1 MNKHRY
7 VRLFLAST
15 FFALMG
21 MVTMGCKN
29 NNNIPKMYS
38 VTIGAHTNG
47 TLTATVKGSTRTIQS
62 GDQVTKGT
70 VIVFTAKANTGYVFD
85 KWIGALSGT
94 TTPAELTV
102 EKNVTVGAIF
112 KSPPPPPDNNSQS
125 SNNSNNNNGGSSGG
139 GNGSGSSNGGGG
151 GTTPDTPPSQGE
163 GTNPGTGSEQGAEQ
177 TYSVTIEKPEHGTLS
192 AKIGDS
198 DITAPKK
205 QEGIKK
211 GTKVTFI
218 AEPAANF
225 KIKKWI
231 GLPKGADQTNP
242 AKPTVMLD
250 KDLTV
255 KVEFELE
262 PIPEDNIRIIYDAA
276 KIHCTQ
282 GSLPLYSDRTVAE
295 NTQLTFTAVSSTT
308 EIDHW
313 FVNNMEKSSDK
324 TFSYTVTAADATDRT
339 ITVTYKEKEKPVI
352 SFNSS
357 KMSVKI
363 HVPSPGDTTIN
374 PGDKISYGT
383 ALHFTVQPSQ
393 GMIVDKW
400 MINGVDKT
408 SKFNSYGNNIY
419 TYTVDISDVQNG
431 KLDITF
437 TEKPKVSKKITF
449 DASQIEVYKYD
460 STRTKIVTGTEVT
473 ENDELAFRA
482 TLALGTIVD
491 EWQINGRKIGENR
504 SYVLNHIVKDADFS
518 EQGMELKITTKN
530 SVQGKL
536 ELGDKVT
543 CKKGV
548 NPITNETDSIQT
560 GADIQETDVLYLES
574 SETGTGYWKINGK
587 REGSLGTSNK
597 REQWPVEA
605 KHFKN
610 GEIKIEF
617 IKSNP

>member
-112 KSPPPPPDNNSQS
+112 KSPPDNNSQS

-139 GNGSGSSNGGGG
+139 GNGSGSGNGGSNGGGG
-151 GTTPDTPPSQGE
+151 E
-163 GTNPGTGSEQGAEQ
+163 TNPGTGSEQGAAQ

-231 GLPKGADQTNP
+231 GLPEGADQTNP
-242 AKPTVMLD
+242 AQQTVTLD

-262 PIPEDNIRIIYDAA
+262 PVPEGNIRIIYDAE

-282 GSLPLYSDRTVAE
+282 GSLSLPTHSAVAE
-295 NTQLTFTAVSSTT
+295 NTQLTFAAVSSMT

-324 TFSYTVTAADATDRT
+324 RFSYTVTAADATDRT
-339 ITVTYKEKEKPVI
+339 ITVSYKEKEKPVI
-352 SFNSS
+352 SFDSS
-357 KMSVKI
+357 KVTVKI
-363 HVPSPGDTTIN
+363 HAAYPGDTKIN
-374 PGDKISYGT
+374 PRDKISYGT

-393 GMIVDKW
+393 GMIVDQW
-400 MINGVDKT
+400 MINSVDKT
-408 SKFNSYGNNIY
+408 SKFNPYGNNIY

-449 DASQIEVYKYD
+449 DASQIEVYKRYD
-460 STRTKIVTGTEVT
+460 STRTKIVTETEVT
-473 ENDELAFRA
+473 EGDELAFRA

-491 EWQINGRKIGENR
+491 EWKINGRKIGENR
-504 SYVLNHIVKDADFS
+504 SYVFNHIVKDADFS

-560 GADIQETDVLYLES
+560 GDDIQETDVLYLES

-587 REGSLGTSNK
+587 REHGIGPGL
-597 REQWPVEA
+597 PFVVEA
-605 KHFKN
+605 KYFVGGKM
-610 GEIKIEF
+610 KIEF
-617 IKSNP
+617 VKNTNG

>member
-1 MNKHRY
+1 MDRSFIEHN
-7 VRLFLAST
+7 
-15 FFALMG
+15 
-21 MVTMGCKN
+21 
-29 NNNIPKMYS
+29 
-38 VTIGAHTNG
+38 
-47 TLTATVKGSTRTIQS
+47 
-62 GDQVTKGT
+62 
-70 VIVFTAKANTGYVFD
+70 NTGRANCRKKRNSWCHVQ
-85 KWIGALSGT
+85 
-94 TTPAELTV
+94 
-102 EKNVTVGAIF
+102 
-112 KSPPPPPDNNSQS
+112 SPPPPKNESEDGK
-125 SNNSNNNNGGSSGG
+125 NNGSGG
-139 GNGSGSSNGGGG
+139 G
-151 GTTPDTPPSQGE
+151 TPPS
-163 GTNPGTGSEQGAEQ
+163 TGSEPGVSTEQ

-198 DITAPKK
+198 NITAPKK
-205 QEGIKK
+205 QERIKK

-218 AEPAANF
+218 AEPASNF

-231 GLPKGADQTNP
+231 GLPEGADQTNP

-250 KDLTV
+250 KDITV
-255 KVEFELE
+255 QVEFELE
-262 PIPEDNIRIIYDAA
+262 PVPEGNIRIIYDAE
-276 KIHCTQ
+276 KIRCTQ
-282 GSLPLYSDRTVAE
+282 GTLPLYSNRTVAE
-295 NTQLTFTAVSSTT
+295 NTQLTFAAVSPMT

-313 FVNNMEKSSDK
+313 FVNNMKKSSEKS
-324 TFSYTVTAADATDRT
+324 FSYTVTAADATDRT

-357 KMSVKI
+357 KVTVKI
-363 HVPSPGDTTIN
+363 HAAPPGDTKIN
-374 PGDKISYGT
+374 RGDKISYGT

-449 DASQIEVYKYD
+449 DASQIEVYKRAD
-460 STRTKIVTGTEVT
+460 STLTKIVTGTEVT

-504 SYVLNHIVKDADFS
+504 SYVFNYIVKDADFL

-587 REGSLGTSNK
+587 REHGIGPGL
-597 REQWPVEA
+597 PFVVEA
-605 KHFKN
+605 KYFVGGKM
-610 GEIKIEF
+610 KIEF
-617 IKSNP
+617 VKNTNG